1 MLIWVKLLQIFY
13 LKGDFTLTNFK
24 SLNSSKSNMQSVKDH
39 DKNAAISMQEQLQ
52 EKKQYEFN
60 KFNVNGE
67 NQRGDDLERSKN
79 Q

>member
-1 MLIWVKLLQIFY
+1 

-24 SLNSSKSNMQSVKDH
+24 SLNSSKSNIQSVKDH
-39 DKNAAISMQEQLQ
+39 DKNAEISMKEQLQ

>member
-1 MLIWVKLLQIFY
+1 M
-13 LKGDFTLTNFK
+13 TNFK
-24 SLNSSKSNMQSVKDH
+24 SLNSSKSNIQSVKDH
-39 DKNAAISMQEQLQ
+39 DKNAEISMKEQLQ

>member
-1 MLIWVKLLQIFY
+1 MA
-13 LKGDFTLTNFK
+13 NFK
-24 SLNSSKSNMQSVKDH
+24 SLNSSKSNIQSVKDH
-39 DKNAAISMQEQLQ
+39 DKNAEISMKEQLQ

>member
-1 MLIWVKLLQIFY
+1 M
-13 LKGDFTLTNFK
+13 KGDFTLTNFK
-24 SLNSSKSNMQSVKDH
+24 SLNSSKSNIQSVKDH
-39 DKNAAISMQEQLQ
+39 DKNAEISMKEQLQ